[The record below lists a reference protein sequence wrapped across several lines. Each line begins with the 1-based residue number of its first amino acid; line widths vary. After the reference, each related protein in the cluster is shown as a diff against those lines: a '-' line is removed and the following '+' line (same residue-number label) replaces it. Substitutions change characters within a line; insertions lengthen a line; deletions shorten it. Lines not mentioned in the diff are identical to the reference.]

1 MTSPNQRNATT
12 QKEKVEHREIN
23 PRYLVADPLMDGGAA
38 DVAGLLAR
46 ADGVHGHPIR
56 LQRLE
61 RDHDLTQHQF
71 KNRFCFRI
79 HQSRADFRSKHK

>member
-1 MTSPNQRNATT
+1 
-12 QKEKVEHREIN
+12 
-23 PRYLVADPLMDGGAA
+23 MDGGAA

-71 KNRFCFRI
+71 KNRFCFR
-79 HQSRADFRSKHK
+79 RADSRSKIHVIQQEATREEGERGRDLVVLHVVAAEHEHLLRRHP